1 MDRIV
6 LAVFKPSVRE
16 GRALMNFEPDV
27 EECERAGAAAL
38 MPRSNFDMAPFA
50 TRFDRAAAC
59 PPSRQQ
65 EGRDTV
71 RRVRPSRLARCERLA
86 LRAWAAL
93 AAMKLAEAHERI
105 EAMDAGVDVVPVE
118 TIELERSLLRATA
131 AALNDDAEAAVEL
144 VNDAL
149 KTYEEAARH
158 PITSLLLRLGHWKAR
173 RLDAFCELARS
184 IDETPLRRREAL
196 ESILHL
202 SMESAVEVEQLRLVT
217 ASRLAN
223 EALELSSRFGRDF
236 PGGRMAATL
245 SAAILYEHD
254 QVESADR
261 VIRDRLVLSGSQG
274 GIEGALRA
282 YVVSARI
289 AAARHQVPF
298 AILLLS
304 EAELLGEERDWPRLV
319 AISLAERVRVLV
331 EEGRMAEAELC
342 ARRLAAIPMTSGR
355 AAQADSLAREV
366 AICRAR
372 LELVKGPGVH
382 TAVSLR
388 RVVEDCLSRRE
399 CHLAVEVQVLLAC
412 VLHELGRDDAAM
424 HEAIHAIDLGA
435 TAGLYRTF
443 LDGGEATRRLLEW
456 LFELRVD
463 DIGVLGELRPY
474 VRNLLGGFPERTR
487 RPATARTRHRSGD
500 SLSPRER
507 HILTLISHGLS
518 NKRIAKELEI
528 APETVKSHA
537 KHILLKLAA
546 QTRVEAVSRA
556 HSLGII

>member
-1 MDRIV
+1 MV
-6 LAVFKPSVRE
+6 LSSDFGASSFSVRFDTAAFRLQNRLPE
-16 GRALMNFEPDV
+16 GPDAARCVTQAHVARCRQLSLQAWGSLAKMNL
-27 EECERAGAAAL
+27 AAA
-38 MPRSNFDMAPFA
+38 
-50 TRFDRAAAC
+50 
-59 PPSRQQ
+59 
-65 EGRDTV
+65 
-71 RRVRPSRLARCERLA
+71 
-86 LRAWAAL
+86 
-93 AAMKLAEAHERI
+93 HELI
-105 EAMDAGVDVVPVE
+105 EAMDAGSDTTLFE
-118 TIELERSLLRATA
+118 DDKLERILLRATS
-131 AALNDDAEAAVEL
+131 AALNDDAESAVDL
-144 VNDAL
+144 VNHAL
-149 KTYEEAARH
+149 KTYERAASH
-158 PITSLLLRLGHWKAR
+158 PVALLLLRLGHWKAR

-184 IDETPLRRREAL
+184 IDEGPLRRREAI
-196 ESILHL
+196 EGILHL

-217 ASRLAN
+217 ASRLAQ
-223 EALELSSRFGRDF
+223 EALELASRFGPDF

-254 QVESADR
+254 DVDAADR

-289 AAARHQVPF
+289 AVARHQVPF
-298 AILLLS
+298 AILLLR
-304 EAELLGEERDWPRLV
+304 EAESLGTERDWPRLV

-331 EEGRMAEAELC
+331 EDRRMAEAEHC
-342 ARRLAAIPMTSGR
+342 AACLVAMPTRSGR
-355 AAQADSLAREV
+355 GGADESPTRE
-366 AICRAR
+366 ATMSRAR
-372 LELVKGPGVH
+372 LELVKVPSVQ

-388 RVVEDCLSRRE
+388 QIVADCLSRRE
-399 CHLAVEVQVLLAC
+399 CHLAVEVQMLLAC
-412 VLHELGRDDAAM
+412 ILHELGQDEAAID
-424 HEAIHAIDLGA
+424 EAMHAIDLGA

-456 LFELRVD
+456 LYELRVD
-463 DIGVLGELRPY
+463 DSGVLGELRPY
-474 VRNLLGGFPERTR
+474 VRSLLGGFPERTQQV
-487 RPATARTRHRSGD
+487 ATARTRHRSGD

-518 NKRIAKELEI
+518 NKRIAKELDI